1 MLDDRAGPDGR
12 ADTAWSGGAW
22 PIESGARYVVAHAHA
37 SLESA
42 SGGDPCADSAK
53 NPEADTQANAR
64 AHPFAFARA
73 TSRMQAD

>member
-1 MLDDRAGPDGR
+1 MLDDGARPDGR

-22 PIESGARYVVAHAHA
+22 PIELAARRVIAHAYA

-53 NPEADTQANAR
+53 NPETHTQANAR
-64 AHPFAFARA
+64 AQPCSVARA